1 MSAEDRKP
9 GSWVVHHDEY
19 AVGIGEVRNDGTSL
33 NFADLHVGQFL
44 GDRGRAMKRARLI
57 AAAPGLLAALQKALE
72 HCIWPASSISAA
84 EAEARTAIANAKGEG
99 A

>member
-44 GDRGRAMKRARLI
+44 GDHDRAMKKARLI
-57 AAAPGLLAALQKALE
+57 AAAPDLLAALQEVRSDGPLLRAGLGAT
-72 HCIWPASSISAA
+72 IDA
-84 EAEARTAIANAKGEG
+84 AIAKATG
-99 A
+99 AAA